1 MDSLNSISNINDTMK
16 NTNQIERAL
25 VGALA
30 SEGDFAFPVISE
42 ILTSEMFTDDFA
54 KATWDAAALIYAE
67 QKTIDAYTM
76 PSYVAHMT
84 GVDAMTCYEEM
95 SECQENLPADLSIEK
110 LVSWCKS
117 IAEAHATRLIAQAG
131 TALAS
136 EKGNVNERL
145 AAASKVVSDATS
157 LLDTKSTVVDASEMM
172 KRTLAAI
179 QGAVNKDGKIGVQ
192 SGLTELDETLA
203 GFKAGE
209 LIILAARPAMGKTA
223 LALTIAEHV
232 AVENKVP
239 VLVFSLE
246 MGADQLGMRVLSM
259 RSKISMGKLRV
270 GDVNEGD
277 AYKLSDAADDISES
291 PLTIDEAA
299 SLTMPKIIARAK
311 KWRQSIGDGDAIIV
325 IDYLTLIQDSGRKG
339 ANKAEL
345 VGEISRGLKQLARE
359 LKVPVICLSQLNR
372 ELEKRQDKRPM
383 MSDLRDSGSIE
394 QDADVI
400 LFLYRDEVYNKM
412 SPDAGTAELN
422 IGKQRSGSIGT
433 VRIAYIATQTKFVN
447 LTSSTSGP
455 TIKTYRD

>member
-1 MDSLNSISNINDTMK
+1 
-16 NTNQIERAL
+16 
-25 VGALA
+25 
-30 SEGDFAFPVISE
+30 
-42 ILTSEMFTDDFA
+42 
-54 KATWDAAALIYAE
+54 
-67 QKTIDAYTM
+67 
-76 PSYVAHMT
+76 
-84 GVDAMTCYEEM
+84 
-95 SECQENLPADLSIEK
+95 
-110 LVSWCKS
+110 
-117 IAEAHATRLIAQAG
+117 
-131 TALAS
+131 
-136 EKGNVNERL
+136 
-145 AAASKVVSDATS
+145 
-157 LLDTKSTVVDASEMM
+157 
-172 KRTLAAI
+172 
-179 QGAVNKDGKIGVQ
+179 
-192 SGLTELDETLA
+192 
-203 GFKAGE
+203 
-209 LIILAARPAMGKTA
+209 MGKTA
-223 LALTIAEHV
+223 LALSIAEHI

-246 MGADQLGMRVLSM
+246 MGAEQLGMRVLSM

-270 GDVNEGD
+270 GDVNERD
-277 AYKLSDAADDISES
+277 TYKLSDAADDISES

-311 KWRQSIGDGDAIIV
+311 KWRQGIGDRDAIIL

-412 SPDAGTAELN
+412 SPDVGTAELI

-447 LTSSTSGP
+447 LTFPTSGP
-455 TIKTYRD
+455 TIKTYQG